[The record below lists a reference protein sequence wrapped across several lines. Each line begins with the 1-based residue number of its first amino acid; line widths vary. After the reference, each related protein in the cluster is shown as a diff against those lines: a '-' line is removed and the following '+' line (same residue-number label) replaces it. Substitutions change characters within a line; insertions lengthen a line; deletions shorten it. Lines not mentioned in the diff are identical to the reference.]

1 MDVGSPQKAF
11 AVDNM
16 SSSLSKNVSEMNP
29 WPEGANYVV
38 HSCMPAGPNN
48 QIGMDFRVILEIP
61 IYITKKEVKPI
72 IMLGICAK
80 ISS

>member
-38 HSCMPAGPNN
+38 HSCMPAISSNLRCVGPNN

-61 IYITKKEVKPI
+61 LYITKKK
-72 IMLGICAK
+72 
-80 ISS
+80 